1 MLEYFRNAAKSWI
14 AKGLL
19 GILAIAF
26 GVWGITD
33 VFRGG
38 GVKDLATVGGRTITG
53 ADFSQAISRAQQ
65 RLQQQNGVAVTLDEM
80 RKQGLDVQ
88 IRDGLISTAAIDDI
102 AHRLGIV
109 YSPKAIAQESASNP
123 AFQNSSGVFDPA
135 IFRRVLD
142 ANGIAEDSYVR
153 SEMELRTRSAITNN
167 ANAGP
172 VPKTFGDAMHRFI
185 DETRDVR
192 YFIFQVNEQ
201 TAPQPSEDE
210 LKKQYESTP
219 AAYTAPEYRAVAILK
234 ADPGDVATKYEVSDA
249 ELKNGFDKYK
259 DEYATPEKR
268 TYVQVSF
275 PTLADAQK
283 AKARVDKGEDLM
295 KIAEELKF
303 KPADIT
309 FTLRTKVDL
318 LDAKIADATFALAPN
333 TVSAPVEG
341 ALATALVKVTDIV
354 PGTTPTLDGIK
365 ADLTKR
371 LQLKKA
377 AEDIQNVYDSVEEM
391 RSNQSKFEDIA
402 AKLNLPI
409 TIVPAVSASGLGK
422 DGKRLDLPGDN
433 DLLKAVYDGD
443 VGVEADALNVNQGY
457 VWFDVREVI
466 PSTLKPFDQVKDQVK
481 TDWVAAHMRG
491 LAEKKSKELVD
502 RANAGGKIEDL
513 AKEMNATVKDVTAV
527 HRNQSTPELDGL
539 ATLAVFGAPEKAF
552 TYSLESDGKSA
563 RLMQVANVSLPPLDD
578 KSDQTKKINEQL
590 KQQLTADITETFMTA
605 ARTSAKV
612 TMNDALWQQI
622 AGGGSAQ

>member
-19 GILAIAF
+19 GILAVAF

-38 GVKDLATVGGRTITG
+38 GVKDLATVDGRTITS
-53 ADFSQAISRAQQ
+53 ADFSNAIGRAQQ
-65 RLQQQNGVAVTLDEM
+65 RLQQQSGVAVTLDDM
-80 RKQGLDVQ
+80 RKQGIDVQ
-88 IRDGLISTAAIDDI
+88 VRDGLISTAAIDDI
-102 AHRLGIV
+102 ASRLGLV
-109 YSPKAIAQESASNP
+109 FSAKAIAQEATTNP
-123 AFQNSSGVFDPA
+123 AFQNASGVFDPA

-142 ANGIAEDSYVR
+142 ANGITEDGYVR
-153 SEMELRTRSAITNN
+153 SEMELRSRAAVTGN
-167 ANAGP
+167 ASLSI
-172 VPKTFGDAMHRFI
+172 VPKTFGEAMHRFT
-185 DETRDVR
+185 DETRDVS

-201 TAPQPSEDE
+201 NAPQPTDDE

-219 AAYTAPEYRAVAILK
+219 TAYTAPEYRSVAIIK
-234 ADPGDVATKYEVSDA
+234 SDPGDVAAKYEVADA

-283 AKARVDKGEDLM
+283 AKARIDKGEDLM
-295 KIAEELKF
+295 KIAEQLKF

-309 FTLRTKVDL
+309 FTLRTKADL
-318 LDAKIADATFALAPN
+318 LDAKIADATFGLAPN
-333 TVSAPVEG
+333 TVSAPIEG

-354 PGTTPTLDGIK
+354 PGTEPTIDSIK

-371 LQLKKA
+371 LQFEKA

-402 AKLNLPI
+402 AKLNLKFAL
-409 TIVPAVSASGLGK
+409 VPAVSASGLGK
-422 DGKRLDLPGDN
+422 DGKPLDLPGGN
-433 DLLKAVYDGD
+433 ELLKAVYESD

-466 PSTLKPFDQVKDQVK
+466 PSALRPMDQVKDQVK
-481 TDWVAAHMRG
+481 SDWISAHMRG
-491 LAEKKSKELVD
+491 LAEKKAKELVD
-502 RANAGGKIEDL
+502 RATAGGKIEDL
-513 AKEMNATVKDVTAV
+513 AKEMTATVKNVSAV
-527 HRNQSTPELDGL
+527 RRNQATPEFDGL
-539 ATLAVFGAPEKAF
+539 ASLAVFGVQEKAF
-552 TYSLESDGKSA
+552 TYSLEPDGKSA
-563 RLMQVANVSLPPLDD
+563 RLMQVTKVSLPPLDD
-578 KSDQTKKINEQL
+578 KSEQTKKINEQL
-590 KQQLTADITETFMTA
+590 RQQLTTDMTETFMTA

-622 AGGGSAQ
+622 AGGGPSQ